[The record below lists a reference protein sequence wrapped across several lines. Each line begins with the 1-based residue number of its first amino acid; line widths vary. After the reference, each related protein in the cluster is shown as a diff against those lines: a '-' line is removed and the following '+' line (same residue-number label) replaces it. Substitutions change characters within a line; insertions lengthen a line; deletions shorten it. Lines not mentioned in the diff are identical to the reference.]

1 MIQRIQTI
9 YLFVLTA
16 LMAAVLFTPLARF
29 LGGTEEF
36 RLMAFGV
43 KSLGEPAGLG
53 VDSPYVA
60 STLYMGILVAL
71 STLLPLVNIFLYKRR
86 WLQMRLCVVEI
97 VLLIGV
103 QIFVCYYIF
112 KAWRSVSGL
121 EIHSVSYSLV
131 DVFPLIGIVLAY
143 MAMRGIIKDETLVR
157 SLDRIR

>member
-16 LMAAVLFTPLARF
+16 LIAAMLFTPLARF

-43 KSLGEPAGLG
+43 KSLGEPAGSG
-53 VDSPYVA
+53 AVSPYVA
-60 STLYMGILVAL
+60 STVYMGVLLVLAAV
-71 STLLPLVNIFLYKRR
+71 LPLVNIFLYKRR

-97 VLLIGV
+97 VLLVGV

-112 KAWRSVSGL
+112 RAWRSVAGF
-121 EIHSVSYSLV
+121 EIHSVSYTLV

-143 MAMRGIIKDETLVR
+143 MAMRGIIHDETLVK

>member
-36 RLMAFGV
+36 RLMVFGV
-43 KSLGEPAGLG
+43 KSLEEPAGLG
-53 VDSPYVA
+53 ADSLYVV
-60 STLYMGILVAL
+60 STLYMGILVVL

-112 KAWRSVSGL
+112 KAWHSVAGF

-131 DVFPLIGIVLAY
+131 DIFPLIGIVLAY

>member
-53 VDSPYVA
+53 ADSLYVA
-60 STLYMGILVAL
+60 STLYMGILVVL

-86 WLQMRLCVVEI
+86 WLQIRLCMVEI
-97 VLLIGV
+97 VLLVGV

-112 KAWRSVSGL
+112 KAWHSVAGF

-131 DVFPLIGIVLAY
+131 DIFPLIGIVLAY